1 MQNIMSLFSHPA
13 IKNLDK
19 ELENIFQNAPHLPKK
34 AIDILVKIAPYLVL
48 ISGLFLVTGG
58 LRSIFGANDFYQ
70 TFNFWR
76 GISPVYFYLIGLLQ
90 ILAGAISIVAYKL
103 LKNRDF
109 AGWSALFGLTLLELA
124 MNIISV
130 IFLRD
135 GIFGLLL
142 SLVISLYIL
151 YEVKPEYGVVKSAAA
166 KVVKE
171 VKKVKKEVKSKLKKK

>member
-19 ELENIFQNAPHLPKK
+19 ELEKIFKNAPHLPKK
-34 AIDILVKIAPYLVL
+34 VTDVLVKIAPYLVL
-48 ISGLFLVTGG
+48 VSGLYLVTVG

-76 GISPVYFYLIGLLQ
+76 GIPPVYFYLIGLLQ

-103 LKNRDF
+103 LKNREF
-109 AGWSALFGLTLLELA
+109 AGWSALFGLTILELA
-124 MNIISV
+124 MNVISV

-142 SLVISLYIL
+142 SLAVSLYIL
-151 YEVKPEYGVVKSAAA
+151 YEVKPEYSVVKSATVKVA
-166 KVVKE
+166 KE
-171 VKKVKKEVKSKLKKK
+171 IKKAKKEVKSKLKKK